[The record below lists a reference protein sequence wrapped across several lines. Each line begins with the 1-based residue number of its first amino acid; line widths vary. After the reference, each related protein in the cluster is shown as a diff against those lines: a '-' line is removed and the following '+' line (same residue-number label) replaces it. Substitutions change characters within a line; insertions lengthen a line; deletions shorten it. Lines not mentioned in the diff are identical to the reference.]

1 MLDAFII
8 EKIKREQEQRA
19 PHRRPQ
25 LEIPRRPERPAG
37 PSGWNDEDRDDRER
51 SPERGVVIIE
61 F

>member
-25 LEIPRRPERPAG
+25 LEIPSRREPPRQ
-37 PSGWNDEDRDDRER
+37 PSGWDDDDRTER
-51 SPERGVVIIE
+51 DKSPERGVVIIE
-61 F
+61 L